1 MADIALLTDQDI
13 YLFNE
18 GTHAHLFE
26 HMGAQIRDGGT
37 HFAVWAPNAVTV
49 SVVGDFNQWDAAA
62 HPLLPSDAGIW
73 KGFISEARP
82 GNTYKYLVSS
92 RSGGAMEKADPF
104 AFTAEVAP
112 KTASVVWDLAYEW
125 GDAEWLR
132 ERESHNR
139 HDAPMAI
146 YEMHI
151 GSWVKKSETESHSY
165 RELAP
170 LLTRYVTDLGYTHV
184 EFLPVSEYPYYPSWG
199 YQVTGYFAPTSRF
212 GTPQDFMYLIDYL
225 HQAGV
230 AVILDWVPSHFANDE
245 HGLGLFDGSHLYE
258 HADPRKG
265 WHPDWD
271 SNIFNYGRNEVRSF
285 LTSSANHWLQRY
297 HADGLRVDGV
307 ASMLYL
313 DYSRLEGQWIPNEL
327 GGNENLEAI
336 EFIRQL
342 NSACYSANEGIV
354 MIAEESTAWP
364 GVSRPVHDG
373 GLGFGFK
380 WDLGWMHDTL
390 RYFQEDPV
398 HRQYHQDSLTFR
410 MIYAWDENF
419 VLSLSHDEVVHGKSS
434 LVNKMPGDEWQQFA
448 NLRLLYGYMYA
459 LPGKKLMFMGSEF
472 GQREEWNFDHDL
484 DWWVLDHP
492 NHAGVQ
498 QWVKA
503 LNELHRNLPALHSRD
518 HEADG
523 FEWVDAS
530 DAAANVLS
538 FLRKDAGGGMVLFA
552 ANFTPVARDQYRI
565 GVPTGGTWEVL
576 LNSDNPGFWGTGAGP
591 TGFVKAQA
599 VPMHGQPYSLDLE
612 LPPLGCLYLIPA
624 LD

>member
-1 MADIALLTDQDI
+1 MADIPLLTDQDI

-26 HMGAQIRDGGT
+26 HMGAQVREGGT
-37 HFAVWAPNAVTV
+37 HFAVWAPNAAEV
-49 SVVGDFNQWDAAA
+49 SVIGDFNQWNVDA

-73 KGFISEARP
+73 KGFISEAQP

-92 RSGGAMEKADPF
+92 RKGGGMEKSDPF

-112 KTASVVWDLAYEW
+112 KTASVVWDLEYEW
-125 GDAEWLR
+125 GDHEWMR
-132 ERESHNR
+132 ERATRNR

-146 YEMHI
+146 YELHI
-151 GSWVKKSETESHSY
+151 GSWAKKSETESYSY

-170 LLTRYVTDLGYTHV
+170 LLASYVTELGYTHV
-184 EFLPVSEYPYYPSWG
+184 EFLPLTEHPYYPSWG

-212 GTPQDFMYLIDYL
+212 GTPQDLMYLIDYL

-230 AVILDWVPSHFANDE
+230 GVILDWVPSHFANDE

-258 HADPRKG
+258 HADRRKG

-271 SNIFNYGRNEVRSF
+271 SHIFNYGRNEVRSF
-285 LTSSANHWLQRY
+285 LTSSANYWLSRY
-297 HADGLRVDGV
+297 HVDGLRVDGV

-313 DYSRLEGQWIPNEL
+313 DYSRLEGQWVPNEL

-342 NSACYSANEGIV
+342 NSACYGANEGIV

-380 WDLGWMHDTL
+380 WDMGWMHDTL
-390 RYFQEDPV
+390 RYFREDPV
-398 HRQYHQDSLTFR
+398 HRRYHQDSLTFR

-419 VLSLSHDEVVHGKSS
+419 VLSLSHDEVVHGKAS

-459 LPGKKLMFMGSEF
+459 IPGKKLMFMGGEF
-472 GQREEWNFDHDL
+472 GQRDEWSFDHDL

-498 QWVKA
+498 QWIKA
-503 LNELHRNLPALHSRD
+503 LNELHHDISALHSVD
-518 HEADG
+518 YHPDG

-530 DAAANVLS
+530 DTAASVLS
-538 FLRKDAGGGMVLFA
+538 FLRKDAAGGLVLFA
-552 ANFTPVARDQYRI
+552 GNFTPVARDNYRI
-565 GVPTGGTWEVL
+565 GVPAGGTWEVL
-576 LNSDNPGFWGTGAGP
+576 LNSDSPGFWGTGAGP
-591 TGFVKAQA
+591 TGLLKAES
-599 VPMHGQPYSLDLE
+599 VPMHGQPYSLELE
-612 LPPLGCLYLIPA
+612 LPPLGCLYLSPA
-624 LD
+624 AD